1 MECIQM
7 ANAKKKLNK
16 KTQVLLRNLIPI
28 MARCYNRHSTRAY
41 WLGGGNVWYE
51 EGQYFRYPVTF
62 TTPEGDW
69 KMDQYETYPEL
80 DKEGE
85 VMRSARCK
93 FGANDMYIAQNLLAV
108 LEYLKEHHNL
118 KY

>member
-1 MECIQM
+1 M
-7 ANAKKKLNK
+7 
-16 KTQVLLRNLIPI
+16 
-28 MARCYNRHSTRAY
+28 
-41 WLGGGNVWYE
+41 GGWIHYE
-51 EGQYFRYPVTF
+51 YGKEFCYPVTF
-62 TTPEGDW
+62 TTPEGEW
-69 KMDQYETYPEL
+69 KMHHYDPYPEF

-93 FGANDMYIAQNLLAV
+93 FGANDMYIAQNLVAV